1 MIDRSIAPESVD
13 FASFEIKQASS
24 DFLDN
29 GLLVYYLQSGLQNIL
44 RLELV
49 FAAGSWFESSKGL
62 SYLSSKM
69 MVEGSKSR
77 TSKEIAEC
85 IATYGAFMEI
95 HSGFENVNFTF
106 YLMEKH
112 LANLLPVISDCIFG
126 AVFPEEELLN
136 LKNITTQSLKV
147 NKEKSQFLASAE
159 FRRVLFSETHPY
171 GRQYWEDDIET
182 VSKNKIADFA
192 KEFFALNTLEIF
204 VSGQFTMDST
214 KQKLNQYFGKTSFG
228 REQNSTIKVI
238 QPAIEKRESLIKKS
252 ESVQS
257 SIRLGCHAIQRNNPD
272 YIPLTIANE
281 ILGGYFGSRLMR
293 NIREDK
299 GFTYGIQSSL
309 QTLKNGAYFVI
320 STDVKI
326 ENTRETIDEIKK
338 EIQILQSEF
347 VFEKELETVKS
358 YMLGR
363 FMNSINSPFSLM
375 DKFKTL
381 HYSDLDYSFYN
392 DYVQSINNV
401 SSDQIQQMAI
411 QYFDHSKMCQV
422 VVGQLDN

>member
-1 MIDRSIAPESVD
+1 MLDRTIAPESVD

-29 GLLVYYLQSGLQNIL
+29 GVPAYYLQSGLQHIL

-49 FAAGSWFESSKGL
+49 FAAGSWFEPSKGL

-77 TSKEIAEC
+77 SSKEIAEC

-95 HSGFENVNFTF
+95 HAGFESVNFTF

-112 LANLLPVISDCIFG
+112 LSSLLPIISDSIFG
-126 AVFPEEELLN
+126 AIFPEEELSN
-136 LKNITTQSLKV
+136 LKNITTQSLRV

-159 FRRVLFSETHPY
+159 FRKILFSESHPY
-171 GRQYWEDDIET
+171 GCQYWEDDVESVDKSRI
-182 VSKNKIADFA
+182 IDFA
-192 KEFFALNTLEIF
+192 KEFFTLDKLEIF
-204 VSGQFTMDST
+204 VSGQFNQDST
-214 KQKLNQYFGKTSFG
+214 KQQLNQCFGKTSFDKL
-228 REQNSTIKVI
+228 QKSTSKVVNTI
-238 QPAIEKRESLIKKS
+238 VEKGESLIKKS

-257 SIRLGCHAIQRNNPD
+257 SIRIGSHTIKRNNPD
-272 YIPLTIANE
+272 YIPLTVANE

-309 QTLKNGAYFVI
+309 HTLRNGAYFVI
-320 STDVKI
+320 GTDVKT
-326 ENTRETIDEIKK
+326 ENTRQTIEEINK
-338 EIQILQSEF
+338 EIWTLQSEF
-347 VFEKELETVKS
+347 VSEKELETVKS

-392 DYVQSINNV
+392 DYVQSINKV
-401 SSDQIQQMAI
+401 SADQIQQMAI
-411 QYFDHSKMCQV
+411 QYFDHSKLSQV

>member
-1 MIDRSIAPESVD
+1 MIDRSIAPESID
-13 FASFEIKQASS
+13 FASFEIKQVTS

-29 GLLVYYLQSGLQNIL
+29 GIAVYYLKSGLQNIL

-49 FAAGSWFESSKGL
+49 FHAGSWFESLKGL

-69 MVEGSKSR
+69 MVEGSKTR

-85 IATYGAFMEI
+85 VANYGAFMEI
-95 HSGFENVNFTF
+95 HAGFENVNFTF

-112 LANLLPVISDCIFG
+112 LNNLLPIISDCIFE
-126 AVFPEEELLN
+126 AIFPEEELLN

-159 FRRVLFSETHPY
+159 FRRILFTESHPY
-171 GRQYWEDDIET
+171 GRQYWEADIESI
-182 VSKNKIADFA
+182 SKNKIADFA
-192 KEFFALNTLEIF
+192 KEFFVLDKLEIF
-204 VSGQFTMDST
+204 VSGQFEIDST
-214 KQKLNQYFGKTSFG
+214 KQKLNQYFGKTSFE
-228 REQNSTIKVI
+228 RVQNIDTKVVN
-238 QPAIEKRESLIKKS
+238 PTIEKRESLINKP

-257 SIRLGCHAIQRNNPD
+257 SIRLGCHSIQRNNTD

-281 ILGGYFGSRLMR
+281 LLGGYFGSRLMR
-293 NIREDK
+293 NIREEK

-309 QTLKNGAYFVI
+309 HTLKNGAYFVI
-320 STDVKI
+320 ATDVKI
-326 ENTRETIDEIKK
+326 ENTRQTIEEINK
-338 EIQILQSEF
+338 EISILQSES
-347 VFEKELETVKS
+347 VSEKELKTVKS

-381 HYSDLDYSFYN
+381 HYSCLNYSFYN
-392 DYVQSINNV
+392 DYVQSINKV
-401 SSDQIQQMAI
+401 GSDQIQQMAI
-411 QYFDHSKMCQV
+411 QYFEHSKLSQV

>member
-1 MIDRSIAPESVD
+1 MIDRTIAPESVD

-29 GLLVYYLQSGLQNIL
+29 GLPVHYLQSGLQNIL

-69 MVEGSKSR
+69 MVEGSKTKSA
-77 TSKEIAEC
+77 KEIAEC
-85 IATYGAFMEI
+85 IAMYGAFMEI
-95 HSGFENVNFTF
+95 HAGFENVNFTF

-112 LANLLPVISDCIFG
+112 LVNLLPVISDSIFE

-136 LKNITTQSLKV
+136 LKNITTQGLKV

-159 FRRVLFSETHPY
+159 FRRILFSESHPY
-171 GRQYWEDDIET
+171 GRQYWEADIES
-182 VSKNKIADFA
+182 VSKSKIIDFA
-192 KEFFALNTLEIF
+192 KEFFTLDKLEIF
-204 VSGQFTMDST
+204 VAGQFGIDST
-214 KQKLNQYFGKTSFG
+214 KQHLNQYFGRTSFD
-228 REQNSTIKVI
+228 RVRRSSSKVI
-238 QPAIEKRESLIKKS
+238 NPTTEKKESLIIKS

-257 SIRLGCHAIQRNNPD
+257 SIRLGCPAIQRSNPD
-272 YIPLTIANE
+272 YIPLIITNE

-299 GFTYGIQSSL
+299 GFTYGIQSSIH
-309 QTLKNGAYFVI
+309 TLKHGAYLAI
-320 STDVKI
+320 ATDVKL
-326 ENTRETIDEIKK
+326 ENTRHTIEEINK
-338 EIQILQSEF
+338 EIWNLQSEF
-347 VFEKELETVKS
+347 VSEKELQTVKS

-381 HYSDLDYSFYN
+381 HYSDLNYGFYN
-392 DYVQSINNV
+392 DYVQSINKV
-401 SSDQIQQMAI
+401 GSDQIQQMAI
-411 QYFDHSKMCQV
+411 RYFDLSKLSQV